1 MRALYNYKTIK
12 VCSENESIFII
23 SEKKNREMLWNSLSH
38 RTHWQNFGELCEITQ
53 NRYKSIHD

>member
-23 SEKKNREMLWNSLSH
+23 SEVNREMLWNSLSD
-38 RTHWQNFGELCEITQ
+38 RTHWQNVGS
-53 NRYKSIHD
+53 YVK